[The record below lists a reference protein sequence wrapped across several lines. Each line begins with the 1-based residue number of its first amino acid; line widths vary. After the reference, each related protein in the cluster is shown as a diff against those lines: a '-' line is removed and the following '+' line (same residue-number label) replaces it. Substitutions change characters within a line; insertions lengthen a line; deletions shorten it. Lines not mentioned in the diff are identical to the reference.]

1 MCLTHSLLLLQVGAD
16 INLMAMVPWR
26 AHMLQFVCGL
36 GPRKAQHLL
45 KTIQRQGGYLD
56 ARRKLLAGRGA
67 RGCRA
72 PGHLDA
78 GCTLLNISTCH
89 HHT

>member
-1 MCLTHSLLLLQVGAD
+1 MGAD

-45 KTIQRQGGYLD
+45 KTIQRHGGYLD

-67 RGCRA
+67 HSGCCWG
-72 PGHLDA
+72 PGHLYWR
-78 GCTLLNISTCH
+78 CRP
-89 HHT
+89 